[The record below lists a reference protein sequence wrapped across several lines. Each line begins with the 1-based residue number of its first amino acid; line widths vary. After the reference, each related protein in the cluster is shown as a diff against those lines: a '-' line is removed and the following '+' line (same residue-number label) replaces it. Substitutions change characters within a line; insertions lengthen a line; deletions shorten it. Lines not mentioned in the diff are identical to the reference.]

1 MQAVSS
7 DLVLLCVLLAINRF
21 WIVFTLSLCFC
32 QTATLMGICDGPTV
46 DETLRRP
53 TPKSPRSRSLKYYYE
68 HRDDVLAKLRATYG
82 DNKDRE
88 RMRQREKYFR
98 RKARQEATAVA
109 PLDLR
114 LRVAFL
120 LNEPQSK

>member
-1 MQAVSS
+1 MGS
-7 DLVLLCVLLAINRF
+7 
-21 WIVFTLSLCFC
+21 
-32 QTATLMGICDGPTV
+32 ATDRRTI
-46 DETLRRP
+46 DETLCRP

-68 HRDDVLAKLRATYG
+68 HRDDVLARMRASYD
-82 DNKDRE
+82 DNKNRE
-88 RMRQREKYFR
+88 RLRQREKYLR

-120 LNEPQSK
+120 LNEPQSSQYPTL